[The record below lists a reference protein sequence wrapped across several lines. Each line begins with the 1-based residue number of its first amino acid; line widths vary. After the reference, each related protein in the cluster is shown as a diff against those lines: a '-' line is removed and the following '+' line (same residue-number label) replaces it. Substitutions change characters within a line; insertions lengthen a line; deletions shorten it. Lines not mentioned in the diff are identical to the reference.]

1 MDNASSEPVWENLRR
16 REELRKAE
24 TATGG
29 RKKYVSPLELFRMQ
43 LDADAA
49 GEASTSTAVGE
60 EEEIGSG
67 QEDDHDSAVRD
78 IDPDTPSVVPPPS
91 PDDCEADS
99 RLQRMSLRSFSEAD
113 VGARMPEG
121 QASNDQSM
129 VFSKESWLKCMFPF
143 KQCRKAM
150 KSASRTLGLV
160 DMSTTSKDTFFRN
173 PLYNKNKLKARN
185 NKSQG
190 QVDESAVSTSNKS
203 KTKMSKN
210 RSVERSDGSKKISAA
225 VSCPGSERRKGGTE
239 SGRYHADDEADL
251 ERSDGESM
259 GEPDFAVLVEYYRRP
274 GTFPFGRPSQSSS
287 PVVKQKSCRSVG
299 TLRRALLRSRHPPE
313 TRRAT
318 VSASPD
324 PSKLRERRR
333 PETPD
338 FGGHGN
344 DRRDVVVFSHA
355 RGKGGRAKVTRSPM
369 IPEGIVRRSLR
380 GKGDANSVAADQDKS
395 KSSAGGRNARGTE
408 DSSDTG
414 FTAFVRFQG
423 FDVYANQR
431 GSAPAEPP
439 NLESQYSSASGSRN
453 TSRNNSRNSTHSK
466 NSDRYYQRK

>member
-1 MDNASSEPVWENLRR
+1 
-16 REELRKAE
+16 
-24 TATGG
+24 
-29 RKKYVSPLELFRMQ
+29 MQ

-49 GEASTSTAVGE
+49 GEASTSVAVRE

-67 QEDDHDSAVRD
+67 QEDGHDSAARD

-99 RLQRMSLRSFSEAD
+99 RLQRLSLRSFSEAD

-121 QASNDQSM
+121 HASNDQSM
-129 VFSKESWLKCMFPF
+129 VFTKESWLKCMFPF

-190 QVDESAVSTSNKS
+190 QVDESAVSATNKN

-225 VSCPGSERRKGGTE
+225 VSCPGSERRKGGNE
-239 SGRYHADDEADL
+239 SARYHGDDEAEL
-251 ERSDGESM
+251 EKSDGESM
-259 GEPDFAVLVEYYRRP
+259 GEPDFAVLVEYYSRP
-274 GTFPFGRPSQSSS
+274 GAFPLGRHTSNLFILCSYAFHRPNSQSSS

-299 TLRRALLRSRHPPE
+299 ALRRALLRTRHPAE

-324 PSKLRERRR
+324 PSKLHERR
-333 PETPD
+333 
-338 FGGHGN
+338 
-344 DRRDVVVFSHA
+344 
-355 RGKGGRAKVTRSPM
+355 
-369 IPEGIVRRSLR
+369 
-380 GKGDANSVAADQDKS
+380 
-395 KSSAGGRNARGTE
+395 
-408 DSSDTG
+408 
-414 FTAFVRFQG
+414 
-423 FDVYANQR
+423 
-431 GSAPAEPP
+431 
-439 NLESQYSSASGSRN
+439 
-453 TSRNNSRNSTHSK
+453 
-466 NSDRYYQRK
+466 